1 MKNIFSVLVLLTF
14 SSCVRSN
21 LNNNPSDLFPDDG
34 VRPSSIIHDG
44 GSRDYQLYIPPG
56 YDGIDPLPLVINF
69 HGFDGNAYEYLI
81 NTSDM
86 RSIASAENNPF
97 FLVYPQAGYCDGGLA
112 WNPSEL
118 GGDNK
123 CSLNDINFIEALL
136 DSLST
141 EFRIDSSRIYACGYS
156 NGGMMAMGL
165 GMKKSGRFAAVGSV
179 SGSML
184 DFETPSRPMPAIIIH
199 GTLDESL
206 PYAGNSFY
214 NSVQSQ
220 VDFWVNVNNTD
231 SVPLVSSETS
241 PYGIITDHYRYL
253 NGDNDVSVE
262 HYKIIDGGHVWRMD
276 QQIYPASKPD
286 DDTGLKLWEF
296 FNRYSL

>member
-1 MKNIFSVLVLLTF
+1 MKSIYFVLITLLLA
-14 SSCVRSN
+14 SCSKNN
-21 LNNNPSDLFPDDG
+21 LNDNPSDLYLDDG
-34 VRPSSIIHDG
+34 IRPSSIIHDG
-44 GSRDYQLYIPPG
+44 GLRDYQLYIPPG
-56 YDGIDPLPLVINF
+56 YNETDPLPVVINF
-69 HGFDGNAYEYLI
+69 HSFDGDAYEYLI

-86 RSIASAENNPF
+86 RSIASVESNPF

-112 WNPSEL
+112 WNPCEL

-123 CSLNDINFIEALL
+123 CYFNDIDFIEALL
-136 DSLST
+136 DSLSI
-141 EFRIDSSRIYACGYS
+141 EFEIDSSRIYACGYS

-165 GMKKSGRFAAVGSV
+165 GMKSDRFAAVGSV
-179 SGSML
+179 SGAML
-184 DFETPSRPMPAIIIH
+184 DRETPSRPMPTIIIH

-220 VDFWVNVNNTD
+220 IDFWVNVNNTD
-231 SVPLVSSETS
+231 SIPLVSSETS
-241 PYGIITDHYRYL
+241 PYGITTDHYRYL

-276 QQIYPASKPD
+276 QQIYPAGKPD
-286 DDTGLKLWEF
+286 DDTGLILWEF